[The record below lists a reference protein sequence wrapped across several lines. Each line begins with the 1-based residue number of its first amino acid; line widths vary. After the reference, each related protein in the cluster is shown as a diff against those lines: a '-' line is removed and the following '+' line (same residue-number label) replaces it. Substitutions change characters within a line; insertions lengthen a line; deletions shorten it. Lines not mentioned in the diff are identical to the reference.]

1 MQSYAMRG
9 IITLNKTYI
18 FSRPTSFAIS
28 ILLPSIVHINNAP
41 FRQNFMLLL
50 LSFFLPK
57 IYLVPLASLPTVLMC
72 SLTSVAGMIIS
83 AMDTL

>member
-1 MQSYAMRG
+1 MRG
-9 IITLNKTYI
+9 IIILNKTYI

-41 FRQNFMLLL
+41 FRQNFMLLF
-50 LSFFLPK
+50 LSFLPK
-57 IYLVPLASLPTVLMC
+57 SYLVPLASLPTVLMC